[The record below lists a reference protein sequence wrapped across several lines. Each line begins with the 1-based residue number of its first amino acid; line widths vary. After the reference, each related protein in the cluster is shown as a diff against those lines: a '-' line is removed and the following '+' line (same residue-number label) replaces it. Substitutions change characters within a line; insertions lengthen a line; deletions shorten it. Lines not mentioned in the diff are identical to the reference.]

1 MMKLSWMARAMD
13 AAAFEQH
20 LTFAG
25 DIGLDV
31 IDFHLSGMPR
41 DPAFIMRIKRM
52 CVDAGL
58 LIGYLGGGKFVGP
71 LEERSSRLD
80 IGRKDVDTAALIGT
94 QMLRV
99 FARFK
104 WPDTVEEQERFWGPM
119 IEDFQIISDYAAA
132 KGVVI
137 GLQNHNHSS
146 FAMNADQVLRIL
158 HDVDRP
164 NFTYIM
170 DTGQWQGAV
179 GGSPRG
185 WRDLN
190 VDIYRDYMER
200 VAPHTTLVRAKIY
213 KIDNGWEEWLDY
225 PRIFKILHQN
235 DFNGT
240 VSIVF
245 EGGQPPRNRFDA
257 QECIKLAAGHLRDVM
272 ALSYLYH

>member
-1 MMKLSWMARAMD
+1 MMKLSWMARATD
-13 AAAFEQH
+13 AAAFEHH
-20 LTFAG
+20 LKFAG

-41 DPAFIMRIKRM
+41 DPAFIMRIKSL
-52 CVDAGL
+52 CVESGL
-58 LIGYLGGGKFVGP
+58 PIGYMGGGKFVGP
-71 LEERSSRLD
+71 LEERSMRLD
-80 IGRKDVDTAALIGT
+80 IGRQDVDTAALMGA

-99 FARFK
+99 FARYK
-104 WPDTVEEQERFWGPM
+104 WPDSVEEQERFWGPM
-119 IEDFQIISDYAAA
+119 IEDFREISDYAAG

-158 HDVDRP
+158 REVDKP

-200 VAPHTTLVRAKIY
+200 VAPLTTLVRAKIY

-225 PRIFKILHQN
+225 PRIFKILRQN

-240 VSIVF
+240 VSIVL
-245 EGGQPPRNRFDA
+245 EGGQPPRNRVDA
-257 QECIKLAAGHLRDVM
+257 QECIKLAADHLRDVM
-272 ALSYLYH
+272 ALAYLYH

>member
-1 MMKLSWMARAMD
+1 
-13 AAAFEQH
+13 
-20 LTFAG
+20 
-25 DIGLDV
+25 
-31 IDFHLSGMPR
+31 
-41 DPAFIMRIKRM
+41 M

-71 LEERSSRLD
+71 LDERSTRLD
-80 IGRKDVDTAALIGT
+80 IGRKDVDTAALIGA

-99 FARFK
+99 FARYK
-104 WPDTVEEQERFWGPM
+104 WPDTTEEQERFWGPM
-119 IEDFQIISDYAAA
+119 VEDFREISDYAAE

-158 HDVDRP
+158 SDVDRP

-200 VAPHTTLVRAKIY
+200 VAPHTALVRAKIY

-225 PRIFKILHQN
+225 PRIFKILRQN

-245 EGGQPPRNRFDA
+245 EGGQPPRNRVDA
-257 QECIKLAAGHLRDVM
+257 QECIKLAADHLRDVM